1 MHELS
6 LCYSLLQQV
15 DTVRREQRATRVTT
29 IRVSLGPL
37 SGVVPDLLS
46 AAFEIAVSDTAIDGA
61 ALVITSRPVRVH
73 CRSCDHEA
81 EVPPQRLLCPR
92 CGEWRTRVISGEEM
106 LLERVELEIEDEE
119 ESCHV

>member
-15 DTVRREQRATRVTT
+15 DAVRREQRATRVTM

-37 SGVVPDLLS
+37 AGVVPDLLS
-46 AAFEIAVSDTAIDGA
+46 AAYEVAVAGTALDGA
-61 ALVITSRPVRVH
+61 ELVITALPVRVH
-73 CRSCDHEA
+73 CRSCDHVA

-92 CGEWRTRVISGEEM
+92 CGEWRTRVVSGEEM